1 MGHLKSHRII
11 VFKSF
16 EKPSYAKALEGFLI
30 YSSLLACYNLVMD
43 FKLIFGLLATIL
55 SIFAFLPY
63 IRDIFKNKTKPHLY
77 SWLVWSIIQSV
88 GVLAMIKGGA
98 EFGSWGLAIG
108 CLFCILI
115 FFLSFKYGTKNITKI
130 DTILLLATLITIVIW
145 LREEDPLWSVILIT
159 IIDLLG
165 FIPTYRK
172 TYLAPDTETLDIY
185 VLDVFSYGAA
195 IVAIASYSLATT
207 LYVGSLVLTNLV
219 MVIIVLRR
227 RSQSLIQKKYEG

>member
-1 MGHLKSHRII
+1 M
-11 VFKSF
+11 
-16 EKPSYAKALEGFLI
+16 FLI
-30 YSSLLACYNLVMD
+30 YSPLVACYNLAMD

-63 IRDIFKNKTKPHLY
+63 LRDIFKNKTKPHLY
-77 SWLVWSIIQSV
+77 SWLVWSIIQTV

-115 FFLSFKYGTKNITKI
+115 FLLSFKYGTKNITKL
-130 DTILLLATLITIVIW
+130 DTVLLVSALIIIFVWIF
-145 LREEDPLWSVILIT
+145 EEDPLWSVILIT
-159 IIDLLG
+159 MIDLIG

-172 TYLAPDTETLDIY
+172 TYLAPHTETLDIY

-195 IVAIASYSLATT
+195 IVAIANYSLATT
-207 LYVGSLVLTNLV
+207 LYVSSLVLTNAV
-219 MVIIVLRR
+219 MAVIIILRR
-227 RSQSLIQKKYEG
+227 RSQSLVQKKYES

>member
-1 MGHLKSHRII
+1 M
-11 VFKSF
+11 FD
-16 EKPSYAKALEGFLI
+16 Y
-30 YSSLLACYNLVMD
+30 
-43 FKLIFGLLATIL
+43 KLIFSILAIVL

-77 SWLVWSIIQSV
+77 SWLVWSIVQTV

-130 DTILLLATLITIVIW
+130 DTILLIAALITIVIW
-145 LREEDPLWSVILIT
+145 LGEEDPLWSVILIT

-172 TYLAPDTETLDIY
+172 TYLAPNTETLDIY
-185 VLDVFSYGAA
+185 VFDVLSYGAA

-207 LYVGSLVLTNLV
+207 LYVSSLVLTNLV
-219 MVIIVLRR
+219 MVIIIVLRR
-227 RSQSLIQKKYEG
+227 RSQSLVQKKYEG

>member
-1 MGHLKSHRII
+1 MFDYKVIFSILAI
-11 VFKSF
+11 V
-16 EKPSYAKALEGFLI
+16 
-30 YSSLLACYNLVMD
+30 
-43 FKLIFGLLATIL
+43 L
-55 SIFAFLPY
+55 SVFAFLPY

-77 SWLVWSIIQSV
+77 SWLVWSIVQTV

-98 EFGSWGLAIG
+98 EFGSWGLAMG

-130 DTILLLATLITIVIW
+130 DTILLLAALITIVIW

-159 IIDLLG
+159 IVDLLG

-207 LYVGSLVLTNLV
+207 LYVSSLVLTNLV
-219 MVIIVLRR
+219 MVIIIVLRR
-227 RSQSLIQKKYEG
+227 RSQSLVQKKYEG